1 MDQELGTRIYVLF
14 IAVLVVTVASGC
26 AADGWDCVC
35 KGGALAATHPI
46 NGQLI
51 AEMARDQ
58 P

>member
-1 MDQELGTRIYVLF
+1 MDKELGTRIYVLF
-14 IAVLVVTVASGC
+14 IAMLVIAVASGC
-26 AADGWDCVC
+26 AAD
-35 KGGALAATHPI
+35 ATNFI